1 MSIVLRLIKCDKKCD
16 KEWHMQAND
25 GCKDFTGNTVPG
37 TEFRELHFLLV
48 VPWKVFPEQ
57 IIVEVLGPQR
67 AYRPEISRQG
77 CLQGCGCGGRRQ
89 YYCFRFNMNLVI
101 HPIETPPRLLAGR
114 GGGAFSRSLK
124 PGPGPRPRAWL
135 GAPDLL
141 YTILRL
147 GHQGISSSK

>member
-1 MSIVLRLIKCDKKCD
+1 M
-16 KEWHMQAND
+16 
-25 GCKDFTGNTVPG
+25 
-37 TEFRELHFLLV
+37 
-48 VPWKVFPEQ
+48 
-57 IIVEVLGPQR
+57 LGPQR

-141 YTILRL
+141 YIILRTDRAHASCAVFL
-147 GHQGISSSK
+147 LVARRRLSANQNERKVVDIDSDSFDSFAPWRCKRLHQKSSV